1 MQTANTPSHSLPSQ
15 GAANRYH
22 PLPAPGDI
30 VYCWFPEMP
39 GVPGPKPRPA
49 IVVAVAP
56 STHVVKVC
64 FGTSKKI
71 DKLYPG
77 EFVISKGDAGFPLS
91 GLSYTTKFD
100 MTRSEKL
107 TFDDDWFK
115 VAPGL
120 TPETPAPKI
129 GTLHPSYIS
138 IASEAASVPPCTT

>member
-1 MQTANTPSHSLPSQ
+1 MQTANTSQPLPSQ
-15 GAANRYH
+15 GAVKRYH

-30 VYCWFPEMP
+30 VYCWFPQASGE
-39 GVPGPKPRPA
+39 PGPKPRPA
-49 IVVAVAP
+49 LVIATSP
-56 STHVVKVC
+56 TTHEVKVC
-64 FGTSKKI
+64 FGTSKKT

-77 EFVISKGDAGFPLS
+77 EFVIPKGDVGFPLS

-107 TFDDDWFK
+107 PFDDDWFK

-129 GTLHPSYIS
+129 GTLHPSYLS
-138 IASEAASVPPCTT
+138 IARDAASVPPRTT